1 MTKEL
6 KIFCKNTNEYVAI
19 TGGESLND
27 IFQRIKGKIHI
38 VPICARVNNK
48 TEDLQY
54 PVFSPKHVE
63 FLERD
68 TPSGSRVYIRSLCMI
83 MYKAI
88 VNLYPDMR
96 LRVEHSISRGYY
108 CRLFSNSVEITPE
121 VID

>member
-48 TEDLQY
+48 TEDL
-54 PVFSPKHVE
+54 
-63 FLERD
+63 
-68 TPSGSRVYIRSLCMI
+68 GSLTES
-83 MYKAI
+83 
-88 VNLYPDMR
+88 
-96 LRVEHSISRGYY
+96 SIKK
-108 CRLFSNSVEITPE
+108 CEN
-121 VID
+121 